1 MSLKELVYKN
11 RSYRRFHQNRRI
23 PLSDLR
29 ELVDMGRMSACHA
42 NQQPL
47 RYIISAHTEVNDKI
61 FLHLRW
67 AKKLPNWEGPKEG
80 ERPSAYIIIL
90 GDRKITENFNQDYG
104 IAAQSIML
112 RAAEKGLGGCMIANL
127 DRQGL
132 RQAMEIDERYD
143 ILLVLALGHP
153 AETVVVDE
161 LPPDGNPDYWRD
173 EKGVHHVPKR
183 RLEDIIIRQHG
194 S

>member
-1 MSLKELVYKN
+1 MILKDLVYRN
-11 RSYRRFHQNRRI
+11 RSFRRFHEERRI

-29 ELVDMGRMSACHA
+29 ELVDLGRMSACHA

-47 RYIISAHTEVNDKI
+47 KYLIGNDPQTNALI
-61 FLHLRW
+61 FPRLRW
-67 AKKLPNWEGPKEG
+67 AKKLAGWPGPQEG

-90 GDRKITENFNQDYG
+90 GDREITGNFNQDYG

-112 RAAEKGLGGCMIANL
+112 GAAEKGWGGCMIANL

-132 RQAMEIDERYD
+132 RQALEIEERYE

-153 AETVVVDE
+153 AETVVVDD

-173 EKGVHHVPKR
+173 GHGVHHVPKR
-183 RLEDIIIRQHG
+183 RLEDVIIRQHG